1 MHCVEVILNMSNN
14 PSTPVITPET
24 WQPGLS
30 LVTKL
35 LVVVA
40 AACMLIFAGLAV
52 FSLTMYAREKAAGID
67 SLTRRTAS
75 LVASL
80 KQVDE
85 ASRQAAT
92 QSFSILSDRLPLS
105 LIKLEQVGNKAQL
118 QYAGTPLEDDTQAVD
133 AFAQLTGGV
142 ATVFQREGDD
152 FRRISSSLKK
162 EDGSRALNTLLD
174 RNHPAYGAMVAGTP
188 YVGAAVLFG
197 KTYMTKFEP
206 VVADGKVIG
215 ILFIGHD
222 MSMQM
227 ETLRKSFQIA
237 GTDTTVT
244 MAVEVRDGPRQGVTV
259 GTDVPP
265 KLDAADA
272 LLVALKDEVRAG
284 RQSGVLRQLPLSN
297 VLKGT
302 GAANAGWTYFQ
313 PWGWAVLQ
321 AERESDTMASTVSDL
336 TLLWALIAG
345 GSVVAAISVLVA
357 IRKLVLFPLRGVLSD
372 VNQLSNN
379 DYSQPLVPKSR
390 DELGQFIAALE
401 VMRRQLSANMRQM
414 EQSASD
420 IDAVA
425 KEVAKGNIELGGRT
439 EGAAGSLQRT
449 AGGMQQLTDTV
460 QQSADAARQANQLAS
475 TAAEVAARGGQV
487 VSQVVSTM
495 EEINHSSRKIA
506 DIIGVID
513 SIAFQTNILAL
524 NAAVEAARAGEAGR
538 GFAVV
543 ASEVRNL
550 AQRSAQ
556 AAKEI
561 KDLISASVNSVQSG
575 SVQVQSA
582 GQTMSEIVASVQ
594 RVTDVIAEITAAT
607 AEQSGGISRMNV
619 SVNELDH
626 TTQQNAALVE
636 QVAAA
641 ADSLTHQT
649 MRLQQALSQYKTG
662 NDGVADSELVRRTR
676 TPGLA
681 ATPSRGSP
689 GSPGAA
695 RPALAAPVPTPKPAA
710 AKGLP
715 TPRRH
720 ESADAPRLSHQG
732 GAPAAGKGSGAPGTP
747 GTAAKVAAAKPTPAV
762 VATGKGVSRRGS
774 AAAPQK
780 LLRPASASAS
790 KQAVTS
796 ADGDWETF

>member
-1 MHCVEVILNMSNN
+1 MSNN
-14 PSTPVITPET
+14 PSTLSIPQVT
-24 WQPGLS
+24 WQPGWS

-35 LVVVA
+35 LLVVA

-52 FSLTMYAREKAAGID
+52 FSITMYAREKAAGID
-67 SLTRRTAS
+67 GLSRRTAS

-85 ASRQAAT
+85 ASQQAAT

-105 LIKLEQVGNKAQL
+105 LIKLEQVGDKAQL
-118 QYAGTPLEDDTQAVD
+118 QYAGTPLEGDTQAVD

-152 FRRISSSLKK
+152 FRRISTSLKK

-197 KTYMTKFEP
+197 KTYMTKYEP
-206 VVADGKVIG
+206 VAVDGKVIAV
-215 ILFIGHD
+215 LFIGHD

-237 GTDTTVT
+237 GTDTTLT
-244 MAVEVRDGPRQGVTV
+244 MAVEVRDGPRQGLTV

-265 KLDAADA
+265 KLDATDA

-284 RQSGVLRQLPLSN
+284 RQSGVFRHLALSN
-297 VLKGT
+297 VLKGS
-302 GAANAGWTYFQ
+302 GSANVGWTYFE

-321 AERESDTMASTVSDL
+321 AERESDTLASTVSDL

-345 GSVVAAISVLVA
+345 GAVIAAISVLVA

-379 DYSQPLVPKSR
+379 DYSRPLVPKSR

-439 EGAAGSLQRT
+439 ESAAGSLQRT
-449 AGGMQQLTDTV
+449 AGGMQQLTETV

-475 TAAEVAARGGQV
+475 TAAEVAARGGLV

-561 KDLISASVNSVQSG
+561 KDLISASVNSVHSG

-607 AEQSGGISRMNV
+607 TEQTGGISRMNV

-662 NDGVADSELVRRTR
+662 NDGVADSELVRRTSSS
-676 TPGLA
+676 GVLA
-681 ATPSRGSP
+681 KPASAG
-689 GSPGAA
+689 
-695 RPALAAPVPTPKPAA
+695 PALAAPPLKQKPV

-715 TPRRH
+715 MPRRH
-720 ESADAPRLSHQG
+720 ESADAPRLPNQG
-732 GAPAAGKGSGAPGTP
+732 DSP
-747 GTAAKVAAAKPTPAV
+747 
-762 VATGKGVSRRGS
+762 ATGKTSS
-774 AAAPQK
+774 QPATKFAADKKLVPNVAAGPGKVAGKTGAPPATRK
-780 LLRPASASAS
+780 LLRPAAASAP
-790 KQAVTS
+790 KQVTKPAAS